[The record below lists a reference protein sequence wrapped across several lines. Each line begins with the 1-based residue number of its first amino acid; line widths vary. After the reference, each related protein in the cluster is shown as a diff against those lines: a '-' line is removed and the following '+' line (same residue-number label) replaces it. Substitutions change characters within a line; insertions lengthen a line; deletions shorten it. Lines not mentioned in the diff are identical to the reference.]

1 MSALPGKTD
10 YRQGPVQGAGVE
22 VEVEVEVAVFE
33 SDDFPR

>member
-22 VEVEVEVAVFE
+22 VEVEVAVFE